1 MGKRQSGSHV
11 IDDDTASKIDKAI
24 AKQRAELQ
32 SKSVVETRQEF
43 EFTFGIRPELN
54 AGKENLVDRIL
65 AKARAELERNP

>member
-1 MGKRQSGSHV
+1 M
-11 IDDDTASKIDKAI
+11 DDDTASKIDNAI
-24 AKQRAELQ
+24 SKQRAELQ
-32 SKSVVETRQEF
+32 SKSVVEIRQEF